1 MNENNELL
9 MHIYKTSE
17 MGVES
22 TKNVIDC
29 IKTKDNKIKHVL
41 ETELKEYEKFYKI
54 SKSKL
59 EKENVKPKGN
69 KIIAKVSSDI
79 GVYFETMKDNSDA
92 AVASMMI
99 EGLTMGIVEME
110 TKINNYQSTC
120 EEDILKIAK
129 DFLKFQQNEVEKLK
143 TFM

>member
-9 MHIYKTSE
+9 MHIYKASE

-22 TKNVIDC
+22 TKMVLDC

-41 ETELKEYEKFYKI
+41 ESELKEYEKYFKI
-54 SKSKL
+54 SRDKL
-59 EKENVKPKGN
+59 KKQEIKPKGN
-69 KIIAKVSSDI
+69 KIITKMSSDL

-92 AVASMMI
+92 AIASMMV
-99 EGLTMGIVEME
+99 EGLTMGVIEME
-110 TKINNYQSTC
+110 TKISNYQSTC

-129 DFLKFQQNEVEKLK
+129 DFLEFQNNEVNKLK

>member
-9 MHIYKTSE
+9 MHIYKASE

-22 TKNVIDC
+22 TKMVLDC
-29 IKTKDNKIKHVL
+29 IKTKVNKIKHVL
-41 ETELKEYEKFYKI
+41 ESELKEYEKYFKI
-54 SKSKL
+54 SRDKL
-59 EKENVKPKGN
+59 KKQEIKPKGN
-69 KIIAKVSSDI
+69 KIITKMSSDL

-92 AVASMMI
+92 AIASMMV
-99 EGLTMGIVEME
+99 EGLTMGVIEME
-110 TKINNYQSTC
+110 TKISNYQSTC

-129 DFLKFQQNEVEKLK
+129 DFLEFQNNEVNKLK